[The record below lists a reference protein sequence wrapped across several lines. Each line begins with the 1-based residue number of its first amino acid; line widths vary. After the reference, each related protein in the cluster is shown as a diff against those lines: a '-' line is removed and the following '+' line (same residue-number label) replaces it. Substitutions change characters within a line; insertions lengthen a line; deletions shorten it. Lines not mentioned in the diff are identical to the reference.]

1 MQCPPSSGDKYRI
14 YKGTFSLILMALVE
28 GNYNF
33 MYVHVGTPGRAFDVG
48 VFVDTS
54 LYRPHESGELLP
66 KPVPL
71 PGSDVPMNFVIVA
84 DDAFPLTNYM
94 MKSFPNRLQKRTPE
108 KAFNYRLFRSRPV
121 PFM

>member
-1 MQCPPSSGDKYRI
+1 MDG
-14 YKGTFSLILMALVE
+14 
-28 GNYNF
+28 
-33 MYVHVGTPGRAFDVG
+33 G

-54 LYRPHESGELLP
+54 LYRPLESGELLP

-94 MKSFPNRLQKRTPE
+94 IKPFPNRLQKGALKEPLITD
-108 KAFNYRLFRSRPV
+108 FPV
-121 PFM
+121 HDEL